1 MNKKQIEEVVN
12 VTVLKLKMA
21 GLMRDDRKSAFQKTE
36 ALLRNYNTFKNVTD
50 RKSTKQLVKKIEI
63 ALDEI
68 KGDIYYD
75 IIPMIYFE
83 NRTREDIAEHFNT
96 STKTIT
102 RNKNKLVNQLKLR
115 LFSDDVIFEL
125 FL

>member
-1 MNKKQIEEVVN
+1 MNKKEVEEVVN
-12 VTVLKLKMA
+12 LTVLKLKMA
-21 GLMRDDRKSAFQKTE
+21 GLLKDDRKSAFQKTE

-50 RKSTKQLVKKIEI
+50 KKSTIKLVKKIEI

-68 KGDIYYD
+68 KDDIYYE
-75 IIPMIYFE
+75 IIPMIYFDNE
-83 NRTREDIAEHFNT
+83 TREYIAEYFNT

-102 RNKNKLVNQLKLR
+102 RNKNRLINVLKLR

>member
-1 MNKKQIEEVVN
+1 MNKQQIEEVVN
-12 VTVLKLKMA
+12 ITVLKLKMA

-36 ALLRNYNTFKNVTD
+36 ALLRNYNTFKNVKD
-50 RKSTKQLVKKIEI
+50 RKSTKHLCKKIEI
-63 ALDEI
+63 ALEEI
-68 KGDIYYD
+68 KDDIYYD

>member
-1 MNKKQIEEVVN
+1 MNERDVERIIDK
-12 VTVLKLKMA
+12 TVLKLKMA

-36 ALLRNYNTFKNVTD
+36 ALLYNYPIFKNVD
-50 RKSTKQLVKKIEI
+50 DKPSTQKLVKKIDA
-63 ALDEI
+63 ALCELED
-68 KGDIYYD
+68 DLYYD

-83 NRTREDIAEHFNT
+83 RQTREQIAEYFDT

-102 RNKNKLVNQLKLR
+102 RNKNRLINILKVR
-115 LFSDDVIFEL
+115 LFSDDVIYEL

>member
-36 ALLRNYNTFKNVTD
+36 ALLRNYNTFKNVTN

-68 KGDIYYD
+68 KDDIYYD

>member
-1 MNKKQIEEVVN
+1 MNKQQIEEVVN
-12 VTVLKLKMA
+12 ITVLKLKMA

-36 ALLRNYNTFKNVTD
+36 ALLRNYNTFKNVKD
-50 RKSTKQLVKKIEI
+50 RKSTRHLCKKIEI

-68 KGDIYYD
+68 KNDIYYD

>member
-1 MNKKQIEEVVN
+1 MNKNEVEEIVN
-12 VTVLKLKMA
+12 LTVLKLKMA
-21 GLMRDDRKSAFQKTE
+21 GLMKDDRKSAYQTTE
-36 ALLRNYNTFKNVTD
+36 ALLRNYNTFKKVTD
-50 RKSTKQLVKKIEI
+50 KKSTKKIVQKIEQ

-68 KGDIYYD
+68 KDDFYFD
-75 IIPMIYFE
+75 VIPMIFFQ
-83 NRTREDIAEHFNT
+83 NCTREYVAEFFDT

-102 RNKNKLVNQLKLR
+102 RNKNRLVNQLKLR

>member
-1 MNKKQIEEVVN
+1 MNKQQIEEVVN
-12 VTVLKLKMA
+12 ITVLKLKMA

-36 ALLRNYNTFKNVTD
+36 ALLRNYNTFKNVKD
-50 RKSTKQLVKKIEI
+50 RKSTKHLCKKIEI
-63 ALDEI
+63 ALEEI
-68 KGDIYYD
+68 KDDIYYE